1 MAKVYFFYSVMNAGK
16 TTLLLQSR
24 HNYESRGMR
33 TLCLKPALDT
43 RDQAGLITSRIG
55 LEAPCRMLGE
65 HESLLRAVRETVG
78 DRLSC
83 VLIDEAQFL
92 SAGQTNEV
100 FDACDELDVPILCF
114 GLRSDFLG
122 QPFEASALLMARADS
137 LVELKTVC
145 HCGKKATMNMRID
158 PQGRP
163 VYAGEK
169 VLVGGNDAYIPVC
182 RRHYKEGQAVRH
194 TGD

>member
-33 TLCLKPALDT
+33 TFCIKPALDT
-43 RDQAGLITSRIG
+43 RDPTGFISSRIG
-55 LEAPCRMLGE
+55 LTAPCHMLGKD
-65 HESLLRAVRETVG
+65 ESLLAVLRG
-78 DRLSC
+78 SGQDQLSC
-83 VLIDEAQFL
+83 ILIDEAQFL
-92 SAGQTNEV
+92 SRGQAEEV
-100 FDACDELDVPILCF
+100 FDACDELGVPLLCF

-122 QPFEASALLMARADS
+122 QPFEASSILMARADS

-158 PQGRP
+158 PEGKA
-163 VYAGEK
+163 VYSGERI
-169 VLVGGNDAYIPVC
+169 LVGGEDSYVPVC
-182 RRHYKEGQAVRH
+182 RKHYVEGRAVGSNRL
-194 TGD
+194 